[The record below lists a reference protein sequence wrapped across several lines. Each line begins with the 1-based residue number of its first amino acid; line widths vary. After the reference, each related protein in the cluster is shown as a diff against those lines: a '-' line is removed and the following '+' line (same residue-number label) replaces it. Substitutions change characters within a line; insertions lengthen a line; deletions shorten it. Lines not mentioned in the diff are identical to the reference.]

1 VQEFD
6 QHISGGL
13 RNEVVVDNIRLAESI
28 ELNNSPVGEPY
39 KLGQ

>member
-1 VQEFD
+1 MQEFD

-13 RNEVVVDNIRLAESI
+13 RNEVVVDNIRIAESI
-28 ELNNSPVGEPY
+28 ELDNSPIREPY